1 LAKLVV
7 AKTFLNLPEALVA
20 KSVLEA
26 HGFVAVLLDWQV
38 NSIAWHY
45 MFAWRGV
52 RLCTLDVSLPDAITL
67 LGETEA
73 EDPDLITTARLG
85 DAIISFLIFWFA
97 HIPYPVRRKRYRNS
111 AS

>member
-1 LAKLVV
+1 VAKLAV
-7 AKTFLNLPEALVA
+7 AKTFLSLPEALVA
-20 KSVLEA
+20 KSVLDA

-52 RLCTLDVSLPDAITL
+52 RLCTLDESLPDALAL
-67 LGETEA
+67 LGEREA
-73 EDPDLITTARLG
+73 EDPDLVTAVRAS
-85 DAIISFLIFWFA
+85 DAIIAFLTFWFA
-97 HIPYPVRRKRYRNS
+97 GIPYPVRRKRYRDT